1 MVLPDSSLE
10 TFDLSYSL
18 IETIKNTEEEL
29 IDKIVGLV
37 FISEIKS
44 ELKKHGERLKIV
56 IDLDNFTTVKYT
68 KW

>member
-1 MVLPDSSLE
+1 LVLPDSSLE

-68 KW
+68 K